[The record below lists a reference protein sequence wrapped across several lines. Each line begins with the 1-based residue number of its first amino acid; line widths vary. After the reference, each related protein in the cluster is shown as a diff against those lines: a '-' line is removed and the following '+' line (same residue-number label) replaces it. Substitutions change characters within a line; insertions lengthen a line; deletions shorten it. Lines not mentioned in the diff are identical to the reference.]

1 MLKHAEVPRTN
12 EVDEQLELKQVISEL
27 ELLLADQWLKR
38 AKTKDKD
45 FIKYPQERNSWF
57 TRSLFVLQNA
67 IKYLTE
73 DSARSLVDN
82 TNALIFSIKKSE
94 EEDTVYVK
102 KITRLIKLALIELK
116 D

>member
-1 MLKHAEVPRTN
+1 MFKYKESPKG
-12 EVDEQLELKQVISEL
+12 EEIDEQLELKQTVLEL
-27 ELLLADQWLKR
+27 ESFLADQWLNKVK
-38 AKTKDKD
+38 AKERD

-57 TRSLFVLQNA
+57 TRSLLVLQNA
-67 IKYLTE
+67 LKYLTE

-82 TNALIFSIKKSE
+82 INALIFSIKKSE